1 MAVTLLGYGL
11 LLVFDRLSWLT
22 LTLQTRLTA

>member
-1 MAVTLLGYGL
+1 VVLLGYGL

-22 LTLQTRLTA
+22 LTLQAHLAA